1 MSTFYFYNE
10 YAINALFQK
19 QGLNVEF
26 GTVVA
31 IATVLFFLSRQ
42 TRSSLSQHPGPG
54 CPRDSVHGGRPPS
67 VSEVFD
73 SACTEQGTVK
83 ASIVIIPER
92 SSGVLVIPAI
102 PWGIGGPEKACDLP
116 ERALQHPGNA
126 TDQHRTVGSES
137 TFRCKFSLYHWENWG
152 QKEYSCPRSHSELG
166 RSMASRSWALLSSH
180 RLLDNCLS
188 WVLVKF
194 VFCLLITTQSDVFW
208 ATVHGVVSI
217 LVCLVFMAPW
227 WYGGKEPAWGRRL
240 KRHGFD
246 PWVGKS
252 PLEKEMAAH
261 CNILAWEIPWTE
273 EPGGL

>member
-1 MSTFYFYNE
+1 MDGSIILDFLFSSLLSSIMSTFYFYNE

-102 PWGIGGPEKACDLP
+102 P
-116 ERALQHPGNA
+116 
-126 TDQHRTVGSES
+126 
-137 TFRCKFSLYHWENWG
+137 
-152 QKEYSCPRSHSELG
+152 
-166 RSMASRSWALLSSH
+166 
-180 RLLDNCLS
+180 
-188 WVLVKF
+188 
-194 VFCLLITTQSDVFW
+194 
-208 ATVHGVVSI
+208 
-217 LVCLVFMAPW
+217 
-227 WYGGKEPAWGRRL
+227 
-240 KRHGFD
+240 
-246 PWVGKS
+246 
-252 PLEKEMAAH
+252 
-261 CNILAWEIPWTE
+261 
-273 EPGGL
+273 